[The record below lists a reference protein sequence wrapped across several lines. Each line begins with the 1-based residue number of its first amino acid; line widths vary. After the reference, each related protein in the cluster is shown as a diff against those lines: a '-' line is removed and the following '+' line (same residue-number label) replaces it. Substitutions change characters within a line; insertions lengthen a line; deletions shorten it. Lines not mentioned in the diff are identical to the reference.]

1 MKNEG
6 AASSH
11 KVKRRKMTFGRETM
25 DDSLTYEAFAQS
37 LNTNFRVQLDAV
49 SRVDLLL
56 VQVSELKQSSRQE
69 EFAIIFLGPND
80 TFLGQGTR
88 QFAHDRMGQFDLFI
102 VPIRQDNRGYYY
114 EAVFNRFPAKP
125 DAAGENS

>member
-1 MKNEG
+1 MP
-6 AASSH
+6 
-11 KVKRRKMTFGRETM
+11 FGKETM

-37 LNTNFRVQLDAV
+37 LKTKFQVQLEGV
-49 SRVDLLL
+49 SRVDLQL
-56 VQVSELKQSSRQE
+56 VEVSEVKRSSRQE
-69 EFAIIFLGPND
+69 EFAIIFLGPDD

-88 QFAHDRMGQFDLFI
+88 RFGHEHMGQFDLFI